1 MNMNTLF
8 KLKSTLAVALG
19 VLAVTSTQA
28 ETKTAI
34 FGGGCFWCLEA
45 AFQLLKGVESVQSG
59 YAGGTKETAN
69 YKEVCSGQT
78 NHAEVVKIIYDP
90 EIFSLDDLLR
100 VFWQIHNPTTL
111 NKQGNDVGP
120 QYRSIIF
127 YADDEER
134 EIIELSIEREAKPLW
149 GSNIVTFIVKSQ
161 EFYPAE
167 GEHNNYFQKVGDR
180 NPYCTYVVK
189 PKVTKVIEKFS
200 DKLKNL

>member
-1 MNMNTLF
+1 MNEIIL
-8 KLKSTLAVALG
+8 
-19 VLAVTSTQA
+19 
-28 ETKTAI
+28 
-34 FGGGCFWCLEA
+34 GGGCFWCLEA
-45 AFQLLKGVESVQSG
+45 AFQLLKGIESVQSG
-59 YAGGTKETAN
+59 YAGVTKETAT

-90 EIFSLDDLLR
+90 EIISLDDLLK

-111 NKQGNDVGP
+111 NKQGNDIGP

-127 YADDEER
+127 YADDKER
-134 EIIELSIEREAKPLW
+134 EIIELSIEKEAKPLW
-149 GSNIVTFIVKSQ
+149 GSNIVTFIEKSQ

>member
-1 MNMNTLF
+1 MNEIIL
-8 KLKSTLAVALG
+8 
-19 VLAVTSTQA
+19 
-28 ETKTAI
+28 
-34 FGGGCFWCLEA
+34 GGGCFWCLEA
-45 AFQLLKGVESVQSG
+45 AFQLLNGVESVQSG
-59 YAGGTKETAN
+59 YAGGTKETAT

-90 EIFSLDDLLR
+90 EIISLDDLLR

-127 YADDEER
+127 YADDKER
-134 EIIELSIEREAKPLW
+134 EIIELSIEKEAKPLW
-149 GSNIVTFIVKSQ
+149 GSNIVTFIEKSQ

>member
-1 MNMNTLF
+1 MNEIIL
-8 KLKSTLAVALG
+8 
-19 VLAVTSTQA
+19 
-28 ETKTAI
+28 
-34 FGGGCFWCLEA
+34 GGGCFWCLEA
-45 AFQLLKGVESVQSG
+45 AFQLLKGLESVQSG
-59 YAGGTKETAN
+59 YAGGTKETAT

-90 EIFSLDDLLR
+90 EIISLDDLLR

-127 YADDEER
+127 YADDKER
-134 EIIELSIEREAKPLW
+134 EIIELSIEKEAKYIW
-149 GSNIVTFIVKSQ
+149 GSNIVTFIEKSK

-167 GEHNNYFQKVGDR
+167 VEHNNYFQKVGDR

-200 DKLKNL
+200 DKLKN

>member
-1 MNMNTLF
+1 MNEIIL
-8 KLKSTLAVALG
+8 
-19 VLAVTSTQA
+19 
-28 ETKTAI
+28 
-34 FGGGCFWCLEA
+34 GGGCFWCLEA

-59 YAGGTKETAN
+59 YAGGTKETAT

-78 NHAEVVKIIYDP
+78 NHAEVVKIIYNP
-90 EIFSLDDLLR
+90 EIISLDDLLR

-149 GSNIVTFIVKSQ
+149 GSNIVTFKEKSQ

>member
-1 MNMNTLF
+1 MNEIIL
-8 KLKSTLAVALG
+8 
-19 VLAVTSTQA
+19 
-28 ETKTAI
+28 
-34 FGGGCFWCLEA
+34 GGGCFWCLEA
-45 AFQLLKGVESVQSG
+45 AFQLLNGIESVQSG

-69 YKEVCSGQT
+69 YKEVCSGKT

-90 EIFSLDDLLR
+90 EIISLDDLLR

-127 YADDEER
+127 YADDNER
-134 EIIELSIEREAKPLW
+134 EIIELSIEKEAKPLW
-149 GSNIVTFIVKSQ
+149 GSNIVTFIEKCQ

>member
-1 MNMNTLF
+1 MNEIIL
-8 KLKSTLAVALG
+8 
-19 VLAVTSTQA
+19 
-28 ETKTAI
+28 
-34 FGGGCFWCLEA
+34 GGGCFWCLEA

-59 YAGGTKETAN
+59 YAGGTKETAA

-78 NHAEVVKIIYDP
+78 NHAEVVKIIYDS
-90 EIFSLDDLLR
+90 EIISLDDLLR

-127 YADDEER
+127 YADDKER
-134 EIIELSIEREAKPLW
+134 EIIELSIEKEAKPIW
-149 GSNIVTFIVKSQ
+149 GSNIVTFIEKSK

>member
-1 MNMNTLF
+1 MNEIIL
-8 KLKSTLAVALG
+8 
-19 VLAVTSTQA
+19 
-28 ETKTAI
+28 
-34 FGGGCFWCLEA
+34 GGGCFWCLEA

-59 YAGGTKETAN
+59 YAGGTKETAT
-69 YKEVCSGQT
+69 YKEVCSGKT
-78 NHAEVVKIIYDP
+78 SHAEVVKIIYDP
-90 EIFSLDDLLR
+90 EIISLDDLLR

-111 NKQGNDVGP
+111 NKQGNDAGP

-127 YADDEER
+127 YADEEER
-134 EIIELSIEREAKPLW
+134 EIIELSIEKEAKPLW
-149 GSNIVTFIVKSQ
+149 GSNIVTFIEKSQ

>member
-1 MNMNTLF
+1 MNEIIL
-8 KLKSTLAVALG
+8 
-19 VLAVTSTQA
+19 
-28 ETKTAI
+28 
-34 FGGGCFWCLEA
+34 GGGCFWCLEA

-78 NHAEVVKIIYDP
+78 NHAEVVKIIYDS
-90 EIFSLDDLLR
+90 EIISLDDLLR

-127 YADDEER
+127 YADDKER
-134 EIIELSIEREAKPLW
+134 EIIELSIEKEAKPLW
-149 GSNIVTFIVKSQ
+149 DSNIVTFIEKSQ

>member
-1 MNMNTLF
+1 MNEIIL
-8 KLKSTLAVALG
+8 
-19 VLAVTSTQA
+19 
-28 ETKTAI
+28 
-34 FGGGCFWCLEA
+34 GGGCFWCLEA
-45 AFQLLKGVESVQSG
+45 AFQLLNGVESVQSG

-90 EIFSLDDLLR
+90 ELISLDDLLR

-120 QYRSIIF
+120 
-127 YADDEER
+127 
-134 EIIELSIEREAKPLW
+134 LW
-149 GSNIVTFIVKSQ
+149 SSNIVTFIVKSQ

-189 PKVTKVIEKFS
+189 PKVTKVIEKFT

>member
-1 MNMNTLF
+1 MNEIIL
-8 KLKSTLAVALG
+8 
-19 VLAVTSTQA
+19 
-28 ETKTAI
+28 
-34 FGGGCFWCLEA
+34 GGGCFWCLEA
-45 AFQLLKGVESVQSG
+45 AFQLLNGVESVQSG
-59 YAGGTKETAN
+59 YAGGTKETAT

-90 EIFSLDDLLR
+90 EIISLDDLLR

-127 YADDEER
+127 YADDKER
-134 EIIELSIEREAKPLW
+134 EIIELSIEKEAKPLW
-149 GSNIVTFIVKSQ
+149 GSNIVTFMEKSQ

>member
-1 MNMNTLF
+1 MNEIIL
-8 KLKSTLAVALG
+8 
-19 VLAVTSTQA
+19 
-28 ETKTAI
+28 
-34 FGGGCFWCLEA
+34 GGGCFWCLEA
-45 AFQLLKGVESVQSG
+45 AFQLLKGIESVQSG
-59 YAGGTKETAN
+59 YAGGTKETAT

-90 EIFSLDDLLR
+90 EIISLDDLLK

-127 YADDEER
+127 YADDNER
-134 EIIELSIEREAKPLW
+134 EIIELSIEKEAKPLW
-149 GSNIVTFIVKSQ
+149 GSNIATFIEKCQ

>member
-1 MNMNTLF
+1 MNEIIL
-8 KLKSTLAVALG
+8 
-19 VLAVTSTQA
+19 
-28 ETKTAI
+28 
-34 FGGGCFWCLEA
+34 GGGCFWCLEA

-59 YAGGTKETAN
+59 YAGGTKETAT

-90 EIFSLDDLLR
+90 EIISLDDLLR
-100 VFWQIHNPTTL
+100 LFWQIHNPTTL

-127 YADDEER
+127 YADDKER
-134 EIIELSIEREAKPLW
+134 EIIELSIEKEAKPLW
-149 GSNIVTFIVKSQ
+149 GSNIVTFLVKNQ

>member
-1 MNMNTLF
+1 MNEIIL
-8 KLKSTLAVALG
+8 
-19 VLAVTSTQA
+19 
-28 ETKTAI
+28 
-34 FGGGCFWCLEA
+34 GGGCFWCLEA
-45 AFQLLKGVESVQSG
+45 AFQLLNGVESVQSG
-59 YAGGTKETAN
+59 YAGGTKETAT

-90 EIFSLDDLLR
+90 EIISLDDLLR

-127 YADDEER
+127 YADDKER
-134 EIIELSIEREAKPLW
+134 EIIELSIEKEAKPLW
-149 GSNIVTFIVKSQ
+149 GYNIVTFIEKSQ

>member
-1 MNMNTLF
+1 MNEIIL
-8 KLKSTLAVALG
+8 
-19 VLAVTSTQA
+19 
-28 ETKTAI
+28 
-34 FGGGCFWCLEA
+34 GGGCFWCLEA

-59 YAGGTKETAN
+59 YAGGTKETAT
-69 YKEVCSGQT
+69 YKEVCSGKT

-90 EIFSLDDLLR
+90 EIISLDDLLR

-127 YADDEER
+127 YADDKER
-134 EIIELSIEREAKPLW
+134 KIIELSIEKEAKPLW
-149 GSNIVTFIVKSQ
+149 GSNIVTFMEKSQ

>member
-1 MNMNTLF
+1 MNEIIL
-8 KLKSTLAVALG
+8 
-19 VLAVTSTQA
+19 
-28 ETKTAI
+28 
-34 FGGGCFWCLEA
+34 GGGCFWCLEA
-45 AFQLLKGVESVQSG
+45 AFQILKGVESVQSG
-59 YAGGTKETAN
+59 YAGGSK
-69 YKEVCSGQT
+69 
-78 NHAEVVKIIYDP
+78 
-90 EIFSLDDLLR
+90 

-149 GSNIVTFIVKSQ
+149 GSNIVTLLVKSQ

>member
-1 MNMNTLF
+1 MNEIIL
-8 KLKSTLAVALG
+8 
-19 VLAVTSTQA
+19 
-28 ETKTAI
+28 
-34 FGGGCFWCLEA
+34 GGGCFWCLEA
-45 AFQLLKGVESVQSG
+45 AFQLLKGIESVQSG
-59 YAGGTKETAN
+59 YAGGTKETAT

-90 EIFSLDDLLR
+90 EIISLDDLLR

-127 YADDEER
+127 YADDKER
-134 EIIELSIEREAKPLW
+134 EIIELSIEKEAKPLW
-149 GSNIVTFIVKSQ
+149 GSNIVTFMKKSQ

>member
-1 MNMNTLF
+1 MNEIIL
-8 KLKSTLAVALG
+8 
-19 VLAVTSTQA
+19 
-28 ETKTAI
+28 
-34 FGGGCFWCLEA
+34 GGGCFWCLEA
-45 AFQLLKGVESVQSG
+45 AFQLLNGVESVQSG
-59 YAGGTKETAN
+59 YAGGTKETAT
-69 YKEVCSGQT
+69 YKEVCSGKT

-90 EIFSLDDLLR
+90 EIISLDDLLR

-127 YADDEER
+127 YADDKER
-134 EIIELSIEREAKPLW
+134 EIIELSIEKEAKPLW
-149 GSNIVTFIVKSQ
+149 GSNIVTFMEKSQ

>member
-1 MNMNTLF
+1 MNEIIL
-8 KLKSTLAVALG
+8 
-19 VLAVTSTQA
+19 
-28 ETKTAI
+28 
-34 FGGGCFWCLEA
+34 GGGCFWCLEA

-59 YAGGTKETAN
+59 YAGGTKETAT
-69 YKEVCSGQT
+69 YKEVCSGKT
-78 NHAEVVKIIYDP
+78 SHAEVVKIIYDP
-90 EIFSLDDLLR
+90 EIISLDDLLR

-111 NKQGNDVGP
+111 NKQGNDAGP

-127 YADDEER
+127 YADEEER
-134 EIIELSIEREAKPLW
+134 EIIELSIEKEAKPIW
-149 GSNIVTFIVKSQ
+149 GSNIVTFIEKSQ

>member
-1 MNMNTLF
+1 M
-8 KLKSTLAVALG
+8 
-19 VLAVTSTQA
+19 
-28 ETKTAI
+28 
-34 FGGGCFWCLEA
+34 
-45 AFQLLKGVESVQSG
+45 
-59 YAGGTKETAN
+59 
-69 YKEVCSGQT
+69 
-78 NHAEVVKIIYDP
+78 
-90 EIFSLDDLLR
+90 
-100 VFWQIHNPTTL
+100 
-111 NKQGNDVGP
+111 GP

-127 YADDEER
+127 YADEEER

-149 GSNIVTFIVKSQ
+149 GSNIVTLLVKSQ

>member
-1 MNMNTLF
+1 MHEIIL
-8 KLKSTLAVALG
+8 
-19 VLAVTSTQA
+19 
-28 ETKTAI
+28 
-34 FGGGCFWCLEA
+34 GGGCFWCLEA
-45 AFQLLKGVESVQSG
+45 AFQLLNGVESVQSG
-59 YAGGTKETAN
+59 YAGGTKETAT

-90 EIFSLDDLLR
+90 EIISLDDLLR

-127 YADDEER
+127 YADDKER
-134 EIIELSIEREAKPLW
+134 EIIELSIEKEAKPLW
-149 GSNIVTFIVKSQ
+149 GSNIVTFMEKSQ

>member
-1 MNMNTLF
+1 MF
-8 KLKSTLAVALG
+8 RK
-19 VLAVTSTQA
+19 
-28 ETKTAI
+28 
-34 FGGGCFWCLEA
+34 
-45 AFQLLKGVESVQSG
+45 
-59 YAGGTKETAN
+59 
-69 YKEVCSGQT
+69 T

-90 EIFSLDDLLR
+90 EIISLDDLLR

-127 YADDEER
+127 YADDNER
-134 EIIELSIEREAKPLW
+134 EIIELSIKKEAKPLW
-149 GSNIVTFIVKSQ
+149 GSNIVTFIEKCQ

>member
-1 MNMNTLF
+1 MNEIIL
-8 KLKSTLAVALG
+8 
-19 VLAVTSTQA
+19 
-28 ETKTAI
+28 
-34 FGGGCFWCLEA
+34 GGGCFWCLEA

-59 YAGGTKETAN
+59 YAGGTKETAA

-78 NHAEVVKIIYDP
+78 NHAEVVKIIYDS
-90 EIFSLDDLLR
+90 EIISLDDLLR

-127 YADDEER
+127 YADDKDR
-134 EIIELSIEREAKPLW
+134 EIIELSIEKEAKPIW
-149 GSNIVTFIVKSQ
+149 GSNIVTFIEKSK

>member
-1 MNMNTLF
+1 MNEIIL
-8 KLKSTLAVALG
+8 
-19 VLAVTSTQA
+19 
-28 ETKTAI
+28 
-34 FGGGCFWCLEA
+34 GGGCFWCLEA
-45 AFQLLKGVESVQSG
+45 AFQLLKGIESVQSG
-59 YAGGTKETAN
+59 YAGGTKETAT

-90 EIFSLDDLLR
+90 EIISLDDLLK

-111 NKQGNDVGP
+111 NKQGNDIGP

-127 YADDEER
+127 YADDKER
-134 EIIELSIEREAKPLW
+134 EIIELSIEKEAKPFW
-149 GSNIVTFIVKSQ
+149 GSNIVTFIEKSQ

>member
-1 MNMNTLF
+1 MNEIIL
-8 KLKSTLAVALG
+8 
-19 VLAVTSTQA
+19 
-28 ETKTAI
+28 
-34 FGGGCFWCLEA
+34 GGGCFWCLEA
-45 AFQLLKGVESVQSG
+45 AFQLLNGVESVQSG

-69 YKEVCSGQT
+69 YKEVCSGKT

-90 EIFSLDDLLR
+90 EIISLDDLLR

-127 YADDEER
+127 YADDNER
-134 EIIELSIEREAKPLW
+134 EIIELSIKKEAKPLW
-149 GSNIVTFIVKSQ
+149 GSNIVTFIEKCQ

>member
-1 MNMNTLF
+1 MNEIIL
-8 KLKSTLAVALG
+8 
-19 VLAVTSTQA
+19 
-28 ETKTAI
+28 
-34 FGGGCFWCLEA
+34 GGGCFWCLEA
-45 AFQLLKGVESVQSG
+45 AFQILKGIESVQSG
-59 YAGGTKETAN
+59 YAGGSKETAN

-78 NHAEVVKIIYDP
+78 SHAEVVKIIYNP
-90 EIFSLDDLLR
+90 EIISLDDLLK

-127 YADDEER
+127 YADEEER

-149 GSNIVTFIVKSQ
+149 GSNIVTLLVKSQ

-200 DKLKNL
+200 DKIKNL

>member
-1 MNMNTLF
+1 MNEIIL
-8 KLKSTLAVALG
+8 
-19 VLAVTSTQA
+19 
-28 ETKTAI
+28 
-34 FGGGCFWCLEA
+34 GGGCFWCLEA

-69 YKEVCSGQT
+69 YKEVCSGKT
-78 NHAEVVKIIYDP
+78 SHAEVVKIIYDP
-90 EIFSLDDLLR
+90 EIISLDDLLR

-111 NKQGNDVGP
+111 NKQGNDAGP

-127 YADDEER
+127 YAHEEER
-134 EIIELSIEREAKPLW
+134 EIIELSIEKEAKPLW
-149 GSNIVTFIVKSQ
+149 GSNIVTFIEKSQ

>member
-1 MNMNTLF
+1 MNEIIL
-8 KLKSTLAVALG
+8 
-19 VLAVTSTQA
+19 
-28 ETKTAI
+28 
-34 FGGGCFWCLEA
+34 GGGCFWCLEA
-45 AFQLLKGVESVQSG
+45 AFQLLKGLESVQSG
-59 YAGGTKETAN
+59 YAGGTKETAT

-90 EIFSLDDLLR
+90 EIISLDDLLR

-127 YADDEER
+127 YADDKER
-134 EIIELSIEREAKPLW
+134 EIIELSIEKEAKYIW
-149 GSNIVTFIVKSQ
+149 GSNIVTFIEKSK

-167 GEHNNYFQKVGDR
+167 VEHNNYFQKVGDR

>member
-1 MNMNTLF
+1 MNEIIL
-8 KLKSTLAVALG
+8 
-19 VLAVTSTQA
+19 
-28 ETKTAI
+28 
-34 FGGGCFWCLEA
+34 GGGCFWCLEA

-59 YAGGTKETAN
+59 YSGGTKETAT
-69 YKEVCSGQT
+69 YKKVCSGQT
-78 NHAEVVKIIYDP
+78 NHAEVVKIKYNP
-90 EIFSLDDLLR
+90 EIISLDDLLR

-127 YADDEER
+127 YADDNDR
-134 EIIELSIEREAKPLW
+134 EIIDLSVEKEAKPLW
-149 GSNIVTFIVKSQ
+149 GSNIVTFIEKSQ

>member
-1 MNMNTLF
+1 MNEIIL
-8 KLKSTLAVALG
+8 
-19 VLAVTSTQA
+19 
-28 ETKTAI
+28 
-34 FGGGCFWCLEA
+34 GGGCFWCLEA
-45 AFQLLKGVESVQSG
+45 AFQILKGVESVQSG
-59 YAGGTKETAN
+59 YAGGTKETAT
-69 YKEVCSGQT
+69 YREVCSGKT

-90 EIFSLDDLLR
+90 EIISLDDLLR

-120 QYRSIIF
+120 QYRSVIF
-127 YADDEER
+127 YADDKER
-134 EIIELSIEREAKPLW
+134 EIIEFSIENEAKSLW
-149 GSNIVTFIVKSQ
+149 GSKIVTFVVKSH

-200 DKLKNL
+200 DKLKN

>member
-1 MNMNTLF
+1 MNEIIL
-8 KLKSTLAVALG
+8 
-19 VLAVTSTQA
+19 
-28 ETKTAI
+28 
-34 FGGGCFWCLEA
+34 GGGCFWCLEA
-45 AFQLLKGVESVQSG
+45 AYQLLKGVESVQCG
-59 YAGGTKETAN
+59 YAGGTKETAT

-90 EIFSLDDLLR
+90 ELISLDDLLR

-120 QYRSIIF
+120 QYRSVIF
-127 YADDEER
+127 YSDDKEK
-134 EIIELSIEREAKPLW
+134 EIIELSIEKEAKPLW
-149 GSNIVTFIVKSQ
+149 SSNIVTFIVKSQ

-189 PKVTKVIEKFS
+189 PKVTKVIEKFT

>member
-1 MNMNTLF
+1 MNEIIL
-8 KLKSTLAVALG
+8 
-19 VLAVTSTQA
+19 
-28 ETKTAI
+28 
-34 FGGGCFWCLEA
+34 GGGCFWCLEA

-59 YAGGTKETAN
+59 YAGGTKETAT

-90 EIFSLDDLLR
+90 EIISLDDLLR

-127 YADDEER
+127 YADDKER
-134 EIIELSIEREAKPLW
+134 EIIELSIEKEAKPLW
-149 GSNIVTFIVKSQ
+149 DSNIVTFIEKSQ